1 MTGKKR
7 ATAGDLKKGNEH
19 ALRKEDRDD
28 IPELTDTDFARGV
41 WHRNGKPL
49 PPGPLGRPKS
59 KNPKR
64 PVSIRLDPDVL
75 SHFRRSGRGWQSRIN
90 AGCERSR
97 SCRRRNG
104 KPARRASEDLRFAAV
119 PRALRKLTA
128 VIAVN
133 LSCLAAGYTRATA
146 TTLRIVPPWDVMLYV
161 HAEFVDTDFVEP
173 LVCALRQVLTA
184 NVDVKEVSLPLGPR
198 YSRHQP
204 SLT

>member
-7 ATAGDLKKGNEH
+7 ATAGDLKKGNER
-19 ALRKEDRDD
+19 ALRKKGYDD

-90 AGCERSR
+90 A
-97 SCRRRNG
+97 
-104 KPARRASEDLRFAAV
+104 
-119 PRALRKLTA
+119 ALRKVAKLPEKTRKTGTSG
-128 VIAVN
+128 
-133 LSCLAAGYTRATA
+133 LSQRRRQGGQLAAGSGVTR
-146 TTLRIVPPWDVMLYV
+146 
-161 HAEFVDTDFVEP
+161 DTNPV
-173 LVCALRQVLTA
+173 
-184 NVDVKEVSLPLGPR
+184 
-198 YSRHQP
+198 
-204 SLT
+204 